1 MDELNKRECEN
12 LINKG
17 MKFYDDVKDLSMPY
31 FTALIGCLVDFYER
45 DHEEF
50 DGNYF
55 LQFLLDVRPI
65 VHEAMGDDF

>member
-1 MDELNKRECEN
+1 MDELKRECEN
-12 LINKG
+12 LIIKS
-17 MKFYDDVKDLSMPY
+17 MKFYDDVKDLSIIN

-55 LQFLLDVRPI
+55 LQSLLDVRPI
-65 VHEAMGDDF
+65 VHEFMGDDF